1 MRKFASLTLH
11 KERRERA
18 GATPRDPLSPTLSH
32 GPSVSVQPATVIYH
46 RSNLPGNSSHSAER
60 SNEFVARWIVRL
72 PASPWPRSDR
82 IEEIS
87 SRTPE
92 FRSCLQ
98 FDFNATLWIF
108 SVTFFPSSD
117 LLLFLWES
125 GWTSRRISFFLV
137 STRKFKTISTYLLIN
152 DSFPLIFLLFLP
164 DTSFELNRL
173 FARRQIFT
181 ESVRILSYS
190 FARPEKSLKEA
201 SDEPSLFPGIVTVSS
216 LILLSFH
223 IISLNKNTCGKRRE
237 RGRGGTCL
245 DGRNLIRIFRPI
257 KQQGSR

>member
-98 FDFNATLWIF
+98 FDFNATC
-108 SVTFFPSSD
+108 VNFPSSD

-137 STRKFKTISTYLLIN
+137 STRKFKTISTYLLVN

-173 FARRQIFT
+173 DDKYSQNPLEFSHTLVLDQKNPWKKPLT
-181 ESVRILSYS
+181 SHHYSLESSPFHRWSSSRPVSYPRI
-190 FARPEKSLKEA
+190 K
-201 SDEPSLFPGIVTVSS
+201 
-216 LILLSFH
+216 ILV
-223 IISLNKNTCGKRRE
+223 E
-237 RGRGGTCL
+237 RGEKEEEAEL
-245 DGRNLIRIFRPI
+245 ASMAVI
-257 KQQGSR
+257 